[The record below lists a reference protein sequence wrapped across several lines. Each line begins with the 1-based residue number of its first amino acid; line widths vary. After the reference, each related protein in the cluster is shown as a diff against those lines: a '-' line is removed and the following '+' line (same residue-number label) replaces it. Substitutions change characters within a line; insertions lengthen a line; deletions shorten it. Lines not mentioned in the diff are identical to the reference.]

1 MSPSTNRHL
10 VDIMLLMVSFSV
22 SAERASDVRLKDS
35 FGLRFQGVRGSAES
49 AKRDSASGRSR
60 DVGLHSDC
68 LVLARAS
75 RGVQVV
81 GIGTGVAGAQ
91 SIPGT
96 DSNKIKSAIRVRMA
110 GSHGSPRTGFSA
122 RLIESRD
129 RKM

>member
-60 DVGLHSDC
+60 DVGLHFDC
-68 LVLARAS
+68 WVLARAS
-75 RGVQVV
+75 PVVQIV
-81 GIGTGVAGAQ
+81 GIGR
-91 SIPGT
+91 
-96 DSNKIKSAIRVRMA
+96 RVV
-110 GSHGSPRTGFSA
+110 
-122 RLIESRD
+122 
-129 RKM
+129 